1 MKTNSNENV
10 SVFQS
15 HLQRIIPVNDEEFD
29 YILSYFSVKH
39 LKKKDY
45 LVRPFQV
52 CKYES
57 YILKGLFQ
65 TAILDDSG
73 RLHTLYFPHEDWW
86 VSDFKSF
93 KKEEESR
100 MEIIALEDAVLLQI
114 SKPNLEALYLSFP
127 KFERFFRILNENAGI
142 ALQDRI
148 IQNFSKDAENKYAEF
163 RAKYPE
169 LQQRISQKRIAAYLG
184 ITPEYFSQ
192 MSKKKE
198 SAKS

>member
-1 MKTNSNENV
+1 MKPDITENLT
-10 SVFQS
+10 SFQA
-15 HLQRIIPVNDEEFD
+15 HIQRIIPISAEEFKH
-29 YILSYFSVKH
+29 ILSYFTVKH
-39 LKKKDY
+39 LKKKEY

-52 CKYES
+52 CKHES

-93 KKEEESR
+93 KKGTESQ
-100 MEIIALEDAVLLQI
+100 MEILALEEAVLLQI
-114 SKPNLEALYLSFP
+114 SKPNLEALYLSLP

-148 IQNFSKDAENKYAEF
+148 IQNFSQDAEKKYSEF
-163 RAKYPE
+163 RGKYPE
-169 LQQRISQKRIAAYLG
+169 LQQRISQKRIATYLG
-184 ITPEYFSQ
+184 VTPEYFSQ

-198 SAKS
+198 PTKS